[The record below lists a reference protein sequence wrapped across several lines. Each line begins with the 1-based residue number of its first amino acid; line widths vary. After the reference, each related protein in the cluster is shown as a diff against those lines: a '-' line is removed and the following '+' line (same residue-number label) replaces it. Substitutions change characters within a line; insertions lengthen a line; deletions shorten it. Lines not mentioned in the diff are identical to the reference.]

1 MTNQLGNDE
10 LLRELQVRLQ
20 TGELD
25 PQEVQTLLQAPENPT
40 DGDPTNQT
48 ASHAGAQIVT
58 RLLYIIGGIFITLG
72 LLYFV
77 SQIWDDLNGTSRI
90 MISLGLGISFAGAGS
105 LFMVRVP
112 ERELGSVFH
121 AIGGF
126 MVPGGALVTL
136 DEMGVALDDNW
147 PVTLT
152 IGMVFAFYLLLTLY
166 HRRVVL
172 NFFAFLNGTAFA
184 YLLTDSLLPDADG
197 AIFDYLTMCLGA
209 SYLLYAH
216 LLRDGWNDRLI
227 PLLLFFGTF
236 GFYGAAFSQIRDT
249 LMMEILYPFLAFG
262 GLVLAASVVKSRI
275 MLVLCAFA
283 IIAYI
288 AWFTAEYFAD
298 SLGWPISLILLGFV
312 IIGIGYLSISLN
324 RRYLKPELHASTT

>member
-1 MTNQLGNDE
+1 MKVENSELLDE
-10 LLRELQVRLQ
+10 LRTRIQAGEIDPGAVQDLLNEFAQ
-20 TGELD
+20 TSPANAEQ
-25 PQEVQTLLQAPENPT
+25 PAPNLV
-40 DGDPTNQT
+40 
-48 ASHAGAQIVT
+48 GAQTVT

-77 SQIWDDLNGTSRI
+77 SQIWDDLNSASRI
-90 MISLGLGISFAGAGS
+90 LISLGLGISFAGAGS
-105 LFMVRVP
+105 LFMLRVP

-136 DEMGVALDDNW
+136 DEMGVALDANW
-147 PVTLT
+147 SITIT
-152 IGMVFAFYLLLTLY
+152 IGAIFLFYLFLTLL
-166 HRRVVL
+166 HQRVVL
-172 NFFAFLNGTAFA
+172 SLFTFLNGTAFA
-184 YLLTDSLLPDADG
+184 YLLTDSLLPDANR

-209 SYLLYAH
+209 SYLLFAH
-216 LLRDGWNDRLI
+216 QLRQGWNERLS
-227 PLLLFFGTF
+227 PLLLSFGTL
-236 GFYGAAFSQIRDT
+236 GFYGAAFSQLRDT
-249 LMMEILYPFLAFG
+249 IIVEILYPLLAFG
-262 GLVLAASVVKSRI
+262 GLVLATSIIKSRI

-288 AWFTAEYFAD
+288 AYFTAEYFAD

-324 RRYLKPELHASTT
+324 RKYLGAGQS